1 MLPCLVVI
9 PASLRF
15 QPTRRPQLSAQ
26 KAKAKAVASKFAL
39 PTAAAVPTTT
49 ITTES
54 TQNAPQ
60 EPQPPSMVPKT
71 TLADWIATA
80 SDDDDVNNF
89 YSGGPKRE
97 RGGRK
102 KRKKKKQE
110 VEVIQNW
117 DDIYDPSRPSNYEEY
132 KRSEE
137 KIREIREWK
146 DLLYRH
152 KMKRRG
158 SSESDSESYRPMNSE
173 EFNTFYPFHADQHP
187 LQNSSRH
194 QCPLLLPQISTTT
207 RRHLHP
213 RLRSMFR
220 MIPQEKMLSCEG
232 CA

>member
-26 KAKAKAVASKFAL
+26 KAKAKSIASKFA
-39 PTAAAVPTTT
+39 PPAAAAVPAATVA
-49 ITTES
+49 TEP
-54 TQNAPQ
+54 TQDAPPETQ
-60 EPQPPSMVPKT
+60 TPSMALKT

-89 YSGGPKRE
+89 YASGPKRE

-117 DDIYDPSRPSNYEEY
+117 DDIYDPSRPTNYEEF

-158 SSESDSESYRPMNSE
+158 SSESDSDSYRPMNSE
-173 EFNTFYPFHADQHP
+173 DPKPLSVFQANQQP
-187 LQNSSRH
+187 LQNNSRH
-194 QCPLLLPQISTTT
+194 QCPLPLHQISTTS
-207 RRHLHP
+207 RRHHLHQ
-213 RLRSMFR
+213 RLRSTF
-220 MIPQEKMLSCEG
+220 
-232 CA
+232 